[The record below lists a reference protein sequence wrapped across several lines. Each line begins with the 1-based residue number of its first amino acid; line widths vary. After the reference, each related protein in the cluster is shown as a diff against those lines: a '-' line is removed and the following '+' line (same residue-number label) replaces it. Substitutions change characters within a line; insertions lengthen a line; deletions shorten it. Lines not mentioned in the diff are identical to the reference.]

1 MSINPYSIY
10 DADMSAYGMQDS
22 PYMASY
28 QHRHPSQLENFDSVS
43 TNTVNEPKITQD
55 TQSTWSPKTAE
66 CPNKKSKEEMTLKVV
81 LFIMLVAFIA
91 YAYVST
97 LLKITSL
104 TERVNILQGI
114 HTSV

>member
-10 DADMSAYGMQDS
+10 DADMTAYGMRES

-28 QHRHPSQLENFDSVS
+28 QYRHPSQLENFDNQSS
-43 TNTVNEPKITQD
+43 TTATEPKNTQD
-55 TQSTWSPKTAE
+55 TQATWAPKTAE
-66 CPNKKSKEEMTLKVV
+66 CPNKKSKEDMTLKIM
-81 LFIMLVAFIA
+81 LFLILVAFIA

-104 TERVNILQGI
+104 TERVNTLQGI
-114 HTSV
+114 HTPI